1 MAGHSILYLGNSKHS
16 AAFGKKLKT
25 YSCCKEL
32 IRRRKLTLPKQ
43 APHPVDLIL
52 FETPNRLDD
61 VCTTLDDILEASNCI
76 PIVAITVRAT
86 EHLGIAAVQAG
97 AQAYIC
103 SDSSSHLEVNSTIED
118 TFNRQRLFAE
128 LRKTDRPALAI
139 LTSVNEGGM
148 LVDCNG
154 RILSMSPAGRSML
167 GLAARQPLTNRWAS
181 TFCCVSPDGATEI
194 EYNDLPI
201 TKACRGEQF
210 SEQLGAYLVPHQGDI
225 ILSTSGRGLFS
236 HASHLIGGIIT
247 FRDVTDSVQH
257 AAHLEKQVQFDPLTK
272 LPNCQMFT
280 NQLQKAMGRAQ
291 RHDRLLAVLFLNLD
305 RFKSINDTLGHD
317 TGDKLLQQ
325 VGSRLAKNLRVGD
338 FCSRQDSDQFI
349 VCLEDLDEPSNA
361 ASAAQKLVLV
371 LADKYE
377 VDGSEVYIT
386 PSIGIV
392 VYPDKH
398 ASTADWLIKAAESA
412 MQRAKSRGGSRFE
425 YYSAALNE
433 NLRQLEKLE
442 FGLRHALI
450 RDEFLLHYQPRI
462 DVKTGKLLGLE
473 ALLRWQHPSH
483 GLLMPAKFLPILEST
498 GLIHSAGEWVI
509 NTALTNLASWQNKFN
524 MPDLSM
530 TINISQQQLKQGRL
544 VDTVYKAITNNA
556 IDPGCV
562 EVEMPEGHIVRQ
574 RSIELKTLHN
584 LRKLGVR
591 LSLDH
596 FGVRD
601 VSVNS
606 LEAGGIDS
614 FVLDQSLIQD
624 VTTNTSNQRAVKTA
638 IAIAR
643 GLDIEVTA
651 EGVETIPQLDFL
663 KNCNCDIAQGFLIS
677 QPMHTEKVANIL
689 RGAAAGKP
697 LPGTVLQ
704 SS

>member
-1 MAGHSILYLGNSKHS
+1 MAGHSILYLGNSEYS

-25 YSCCKEL
+25 YACCKGL
-32 IRRRKLTLPKQ
+32 IRHPKLTLPKQ
-43 APHPVDLIL
+43 PPHPVDIIL
-52 FETPNRLDD
+52 FDTPNRI
-61 VCTTLDDILEASNCI
+61 DDICTALDHILAASNRI
-76 PIVAITVRAT
+76 PIVAITVRAS

-103 SDSSSHLEVNSTIED
+103 SDSAGQLEINSIIED
-118 TFNRQRLFAE
+118 TVNRQHLFAQ
-128 LRKTDRPALAI
+128 LRKTDKPALAI
-139 LTSVNEGGM
+139 LNSVNEGGM

-167 GLAARQPLTNRWAS
+167 GLAARQPLTSRWAS
-181 TFCCVSPDGATEI
+181 TFCCTSPDGVTEI

-210 SEQLGAYLVPHQGDI
+210 SEQIGAYLVPHQGDI
-225 ILSTSGRGLFS
+225 ILSTSGRGLYN
-236 HASHLIGGIIT
+236 HASRLIGGIIN
-247 FRDVTDSVQH
+247 FRDVTDNVQH
-257 AAHLEKQVQFDPLTK
+257 SAQVEKQVQFDPLTK
-272 LPNCQMFT
+272 LPNRQMFT
-280 NQLQKAMGRAQ
+280 TQLQKAMGRVQ

-317 TGDKLLQQ
+317 TGDKLLQR
-325 VGSRLAKNLRVGD
+325 VGSRLAKNLRVSD

-349 VCLEDLDEPSNA
+349 ICLEDLDEPSNA

-371 LADKYE
+371 LSDKYE
-377 VDGSEVYIT
+377 VDGSEIYIT

-392 VYPDKH
+392 VYPEGH
-398 ASTADWLIKAAESA
+398 ESADWLIKAAESA

-442 FGLRHALI
+442 IGLRHALI
-450 RDEFLLHYQPRI
+450 REEFLLHYQPRI
-462 DVKTGKLLGLE
+462 NVKTGKLLGLE

-498 GLIHSAGEWVI
+498 GLIHSAGEWII
-509 NTALTNLASWQNKFN
+509 NTSLTNLASWQTKFN

-530 TINISQQQLKQGRL
+530 TINISQQQLKRGRL

-556 IDPGCV
+556 IDPGCI
-562 EVEMPEGHIVRQ
+562 EVEMAEGHIVRQ
-574 RSIELKTLHN
+574 RSIELETLHN

-624 VTTNTSNQRAVKTA
+624 VTTNTNHQRAVKTA

-651 EGVETIPQLDFL
+651 EGVETIPQLEFL
-663 KNCNCDIAQGFLIS
+663 KTCNCDIAQGFLIS
-677 QPMHTEKVANIL
+677 QPMHTEKVTNIL
-689 RGAAAGKP
+689 RGVAAGKP
-697 LPGTVLQ
+697 LLGTVLQ